1 MTCFETFLVLK
12 RQINETE
19 VEWVQESIFHRL
31 YDIYHQDVYNFLFY
45 LVKNRTAAEDLSH
58 EVYLRVLKSYERFEG
73 KSSEKTWLFS
83 IAKNVAIDYFRKKQV
98 RDKHA
103 FTAFDWETEQLVS
116 QAPSP
121 EQTFELNDQVKQL
134 LEALEQCTGDQK
146 MVIIMRFIQELSI
159 QETAEIL
166 GWTIGKVKTTQHRAL
181 KTLRKLLEDQ
191 DGKEANSL

>member
-1 MTCFETFLVLK
+1 M
-12 RQINETE
+12 Q
-19 VEWVQESIFHRL
+19 QSIFHRL
-31 YDIYHQDVYNFLFY
+31 YDTYHQDVFKFLFY
-45 LVKNRTAAEDLSH
+45 LVKNRTAAEDLAH
-58 EVYLRVLKSYERFEG
+58 EVYVRVLKSYDRFEG

-116 QAPSP
+116 PVPSP
-121 EQTFELNDQVKQL
+121 EQFTELNDQLHQL
-134 LEALEQCTGDQK
+134 LVALEECSGDQK

-166 GWTIGKVKTTQHRAL
+166 GWTTGKVKTTQHRAL
-181 KTLRKLLEDQ
+181 KNLRLLLEAQ
-191 DGKEANSL
+191 EGREANPL

>member
-1 MTCFETFLVLK
+1 M
-12 RQINETE
+12 Q
-19 VEWVQESIFHRL
+19 QSIFHRL
-31 YDIYHQDVYNFLFY
+31 YDTYHQDVFNFLFY
-45 LVKNRTAAEDLSH
+45 LVKNRTAAEDLAH
-58 EVYLRVLKSYERFEG
+58 EVYIRVLKSYDRFEG

-116 QAPSP
+116 PVPSP
-121 EQTFELNDQVKQL
+121 EQFTELNDQLHQL
-134 LEALEQCTGDQK
+134 LVALEECTGDQK

-166 GWTIGKVKTTQHRAL
+166 GWTTGKVKTTQHRAL
-181 KTLRKLLEDQ
+181 KNLRLLLEAQ
-191 DGKEANSL
+191 QGREANPL